1 MRVVDDKSRACHG
14 GLPLFQATGL
24 EFAELRR
31 TQTLTPSAAFHA
43 SSHARHR
50 NPFHTA
56 RQRIVHWARA
66 CAGVAGGAAM
76 TRGLVRMVARGLI
89 GLLLFSQ
96 LAIAAYACPALSAGL
111 ASGSS
116 TAMSVPMAQDA
127 VAATDDAR
135 GSAMQGSPCADM
147 VGATDTASSNLCAE
161 HCKYGQQSD
170 HAFTLTV
177 PAVLLSALY
186 PMTPWVPET
195 APPARPA
202 AASLSALVAA
212 SPPHAILHCVYRT

>member
-1 MRVVDDKSRACHG
+1 
-14 GLPLFQATGL
+14 
-24 EFAELRR
+24 
-31 TQTLTPSAAFHA
+31 
-43 SSHARHR
+43 
-50 NPFHTA
+50 
-56 RQRIVHWARA
+56 
-66 CAGVAGGAAM
+66 M

-111 ASGSS
+111 AGGS
-116 TAMSVPMAQDA
+116 TTEMSMAQDA

-135 GSAMQGSPCADM
+135 DSAMQGSPCADM
-147 VGATDTASSNLCAE
+147 VGATDRASGNLCAE

-170 HAFTLTV
+170 HASTLTV
-177 PAVLLSALY
+177 PVVLLTAIY

-195 APPARPA
+195 ASPPRPA